1 MSRKKIEISAVV
13 PEIATPVP
21 VDETDAEMEAQVQQ
35 SFSFIM
41 ERVVE
46 NISKANVEI
55 GDHLFWTYYGGDPN
69 SVESRCPLKPKTLKR
84 LLKQPGFTLGQ
95 STLAQIL
102 QTAVQTK
109 VLKDNG
115 IDVLKLIEQKK
126 ITYTHLVEL
135 CREKDLAR
143 KQVLLDM
150 IVKEN
155 KSSREIAGIIRGDHP
170 GAEPP
175 ELSLVVFDSLKK
187 AIKEIAKDETIERF
201 KSPDAM
207 SEVEKRHYKTTLPD
221 LIKQLG
227 EAMTMCKAA
236 HRKITKRASK
246 ASDPAEANAALQQM
260 GA

>member
-1 MSRKKIEISAVV
+1 MSRKKMEMSAVV
-13 PEIATPVP
+13 PEIATPAP
-21 VDETDAEMEAQVQQ
+21 VETDAEMEAQVEE
-35 SFSFIM
+35 SFGFIM

-55 GDHLFWTYYGGDPN
+55 GDHLFQTYYGGDPN

-84 LLKQPGFTLGQ
+84 LMKQPGFTLGQ
-95 STLAQIL
+95 STLTQML

-115 IDVLKLIEQKK
+115 IDVHELIEQKK
-126 ITYTHLVEL
+126 ITYSHLVEL
-135 CREKDLAR
+135 CREKDPAR
-143 KQVLLDM
+143 KLVLLDM

-155 KSSREIAGIIRGDHP
+155 KSSREIAGIIRGNHP
-170 GAEPP
+170 DAEPP
-175 ELSLVVFDSLKK
+175 ELSLVVFDSLGK
-187 AIKEIAKDETIERF
+187 AIKEVVTDETIEKF
-201 KSPDAM
+201 KQPDAM

-227 EAMTMCKAA
+227 EALAMCRAA
-236 HRKITKRASK
+236 QRKLTKRK
-246 ASDPAEANAALQQM
+246 ASNPEEANVALQQM